1 MEPRI
6 SLITLGVADVER
18 STEFYRALGL
28 PMLDFEGDDV
38 AFFTLEGT
46 WLALYRQDLLAEEAT
61 AGAVNEGCQPDGYGG
76 FTLAHNVESK
86 EAVDAVL
93 DEAAD
98 AGAEIVQAGV
108 DRDWGGYSG
117 YFADPDGHR
126 WEVAWNPHFEIG

>member
-6 SLITLGVADVER
+6 SLITLGVADVAR

-28 PMLDFEGDDV
+28 PMLDFESDDV

-61 AGAVNEGCQPDGYGG
+61 AGAIKEGAEPRGYGG

-93 DEAAD
+93 DEAEE
-98 AGAEIVQAGV
+98 AGATIVQAGV

-126 WEVAWNPHFEIG
+126 WEVAWNPHFDLL